1 LPPKISFLIDWLSV
15 NADSTDITRIGPSV
29 AADAWQPCKAF
40 NFYDTGFEDYATG
53 CKRLESSKRADMG
66 VLYVASGK
74 VVQNICT
81 AVGTDNH
88 VEALCAYGLD
98 AGRATRID
106 LCFDVW
112 DDGELARKIA
122 RSSRECTL
130 KCVARS
136 QNVREET
143 NGGLGLTTYLG
154 VRTGSRYGRVYNKS
168 AESDL
173 KVPVSRFE
181 LECKN
186 KFAAVLWGDLKRS
199 VLNNALA
206 QVVKGVWNGYVP
218 DWGVPDMMG
227 LFDDCEIIEPPS
239 RESRDSDTKEWL
251 TRQVMPCLVKS
262 VKQSP
267 VGQDLMTWLVSEVK
281 TRLEQW

>member
-1 LPPKISFLIDWLSV
+1 MPTKVSFLIDWLSV

-66 VLYVASGK
+66 VLYVASGT

-81 AVGTDNH
+81 ALDTNNH

-112 DDGELARKIA
+112 DDGELAAKVA
-122 RSSRECTL
+122 QSSRNKTL
-130 KCVARS
+130 RCVAKK

-143 NGGLGLTTYLG
+143 DGGLGLTTYLG
-154 VRTGSRYGRVYNKS
+154 ARTGSRYGRVYNKS
-168 AESDL
+168 AESDG
-173 KVPVSRFE
+173 KIPVTRFE
-181 LECKN
+181 IECKDR
-186 KFAAVLWGDLKRS
+186 FAAVLWGNLKRS
-199 VLNNALA
+199 VLRNALLD
-206 QVVKGVWNGYVP
+206 VVRGTWNGFVP
-218 DWGVPDMMG
+218 SWGVPEVDSMF
-227 LFDDCEIIEPPS
+227 LDCEVIEPPA
-239 RESRDSDTKEWL
+239 RESKDVDTKAWL
-251 TRQVMPCLVKS
+251 LRQVLPCLVKS
-262 VKQSP
+262 ARY
-267 VGQDLMTWLVSEVK
+267 DLPGKDLVSWLVSQVALK
-281 TRLEQW
+281 LANG